1 MKFSER
7 SPKMRNVGLIFTREF
22 HAYFATPL
30 AYIFIVIFLM
40 LAGLLTFFMG
50 GYLERDQADLV
61 PFFEFHPWLYLFLV
75 PALSMR
81 LWAEERKLGT
91 IELFLTL
98 PISMGHAVLGKFLA
112 AWAFSIT
119 ALCLTFPFWLTVN
132 FLGNPDNGV
141 ILASYL
147 GSSLMAGAYLAI
159 GSMISATTKN
169 QIIAFVLTTAVCF
182 IFTLAGSPVVLDF
195 FSAWASS
202 EVVQAVGNFG
212 FLPHFQSI
220 QRGVIDLRDLFFFA
234 SIIIISLTANALIID
249 WRKAA

>member
-1 MKFSER
+1 
-7 SPKMRNVGLIFTREF
+7 MRNTGLIFSREF
-22 HAYFATPL
+22 RAYFGTPL

-75 PALSMR
+75 PSLSMR

-98 PISMGHAVLGKFLA
+98 PISMQQAVIGKFMA

-119 ALCLTFPFWLTVN
+119 ALGLTFPFWISVN
-132 FLGNPDNGV
+132 YLGSPDNGV
-141 ILASYL
+141 ILASYI

-159 GSMISATTKN
+159 GSMISAATKN
-169 QIIAFVLTTAVCF
+169 QIVAFVITTAVCF
-182 IFTLAGSPVVLDF
+182 LMTLAGSPVVLDF
-195 FSAWASS
+195 FSAWAPTDI
-202 EVVQAVGNFG
+202 VQAVGNFG

-220 QRGVIDLRDLFFFA
+220 QRGVIDPRDIVFFG
-234 SIIIISLTANALIID
+234 SIIVVALTANAIIVD
-249 WRKAA
+249 WKKAV